1 MSLLDMVVVRANFL
15 YQFVGF
21 GVARAVTLQL
31 EHVPSH
37 GKDGRSHWLLLSF
50 ACCLVR
56 HHPVG

>member
-1 MSLLDMVVVRANFL
+1 MVVVRANFL

-21 GVARAVTLQL
+21 GVARAITLQL

-50 ACCLVR
+50 ACCFVR